1 MKRSWLDTASRDTAA
16 PWLLIAYLWICYALN
31 HADRQVVYSL
41 FPALQKEFGYS
52 DAVLGLTGALFLWV
66 YGACS
71 PLAGIAGDRFPKA
84 ALIAG
89 SVGVWSTFTVLSGFS
104 PNGAFLLVCRALLGV
119 SESMFMPAA
128 YALMGAA
135 HGPQTRSR
143 AIGIFGTSQFV
154 GVALG
159 GSLSGLI
166 AQRFNWRVSFW
177 LLGGAG
183 IVFVWPLWRFLSR
196 IPVSVSV
203 ATGPEKA
210 RLGSFFGLLRIP
222 SLRSVTLFV
231 SVATFGLFLVYTWLP
246 TFLYDKFH
254 LSLARAAF
262 EASAYP
268 PIGSALGLLVGT
280 TVADRFFGRTPASR
294 FWVIVAG
301 LFGATPCILLI
312 GASPALDSTRFSA
325 IAFGFFAGCIS
336 GNQVAAAFDVVPASL
351 RASTVGVLNLLG
363 AIVSG
368 FAPFL
373 GGLAR
378 RTIGVDRLMAFT
390 SAVYAATGLFVVYA
404 TLRHFGRDH
413 ARTCPTQDG

>member
-1 MKRSWLDTASRDTAA
+1 VLPDRAAA
-16 PWLLIAYLWICYALN
+16 PRLRANPAWLLIAYLWVCYALN

-71 PLAGIAGDRFPKA
+71 PLAGIAGDRFSKA
-84 ALIAG
+84 AVIAG
-89 SVGVWSTFTVLSGFS
+89 SVGIWSTFTVLSGFS
-104 PNGAFLLVCRALLGV
+104 PNGAFLLVCRGLLGI

-128 YALMGAA
+128 YALMAAA

-143 AIGIFGTSQFV
+143 AIGIFGTSQLV

-159 GSLSGLI
+159 GSLSGFVAERL
-166 AQRFNWRVSFW
+166 NWRVSFL

-183 IVFVWPLWRFLSR
+183 IAFAWPLWRFLSR
-196 IPVSVSV
+196 MPESFSHN
-203 ATGPEKA
+203 TGPEKA
-210 RLGSFFGLLRIP
+210 RFGTFFGLLKIP
-222 SLRSVTLFV
+222 SLRVVTLFV
-231 SVATFGLFLVYTWLP
+231 AVATFGLFLVYTWLP

-254 LSLARAAF
+254 LGLARAGF
-262 EASAYP
+262 EASVYP
-268 PIGSALGLLVGT
+268 QIGTALGLLTGT
-280 TVADRFFGRTPASR
+280 TLADRFFKRTPASR
-294 FWVIVAG
+294 FWVIAIA

-312 GASPALDSTRFSA
+312 GASPSLESTRASA
-325 IAFGFFAGCIS
+325 MAFGFFAGWIF
-336 GNQVAAAFDVVPASL
+336 GNQAAAAFDVVPASL
-351 RASTVGVLNLLG
+351 RASSVGVLNLLG
-363 AIVSG
+363 ALVSG

-390 SAVYAATGLFVVYA
+390 GAVYAATGLFLVYA

-413 ARTCPTQDG
+413 ARAQQR